1 MALVCLALWRAGTLQ
16 TFWFWSFVYGSTYSA
31 GLATGWANL
40 LRSLTAITPTSSVAL
55 ALAAVG
61 VAVVIRRGGPVR
73 NPVLLLV
80 ASSCLAT
87 AVGLHFRPH
96 YFVLMLPA
104 LAILAAIGLEALAG
118 IPAGSRTMALRM
130 GVPAA
135 LAVAAVLQP
144 IVASRDVLF
153 ALEPSQVSRE
163 IYGRNPFPES
173 VEIARYI
180 RERTQPGE
188 RVAVIGSEPQI
199 YFYSGRRSATG
210 SIYTYPRM
218 ELQPYASAMQRQM
231 IREIEAA
238 DPRYLVSVSA
248 TRSWLVRRGS
258 DQTIFGW
265 FEPYQR
271 SFTRVGVIDIVPR
284 QETVYRWGA
293 AAALD
298 YAPRSDV
305 WLMVFERGRKP

>member
-1 MALVCLALWRAGTLQ
+1 
-16 TFWFWSFVYGSTYSA
+16 
-31 GLATGWANL
+31 
-40 LRSLTAITPTSSVAL
+40 
-55 ALAAVG
+55 
-61 VAVVIRRGGPVR
+61 
-73 NPVLLLV
+73 
-80 ASSCLAT
+80 
-87 AVGLHFRPH
+87 
-96 YFVLMLPA
+96 
-104 LAILAAIGLEALAG
+104 
-118 IPAGSRTMALRM
+118 MALRM

-135 LAVAAVLQP
+135 LAVAAVLRP

-188 RVAVIGSEPQI
+188 RAAVIGSEPQI

-238 DPRYLVSVSA
+238 DPRYLVFVSA
-248 TRSWLVRRGS
+248 TRSWLVRPGS

-293 AAALD
+293 AALD

-305 WLMVFERGRKP
+305 WLMSSSGGGSHDRRGPAFRAARDRRRVPHARPDGIRD

>member
-1 MALVCLALWRAGTLQ
+1 
-16 TFWFWSFVYGSTYSA
+16 
-31 GLATGWANL
+31 
-40 LRSLTAITPTSSVAL
+40 
-55 ALAAVG
+55 
-61 VAVVIRRGGPVR
+61 
-73 NPVLLLV
+73 
-80 ASSCLAT
+80 
-87 AVGLHFRPH
+87 
-96 YFVLMLPA
+96 
-104 LAILAAIGLEALAG
+104 
-118 IPAGSRTMALRM
+118 
-130 GVPAA
+130 
-135 LAVAAVLQP
+135 
-144 IVASRDVLF
+144 
-153 ALEPSQVSRE
+153 
-163 IYGRNPFPES
+163 

-238 DPRYLVSVSA
+238 DPRYLVFVSA
-248 TRSWLVRRGS
+248 TRSWLVRPGS

-293 AAALD
+293 AALD

-305 WLMVFERGRKP
+305 WLMSSSGGGSHDRRGPAFRAARDRRRVPHARPDGIRD